1 MSHTKFIV
9 RKVAVLGAGVMGAQ
23 IAAHLVNA
31 KVPTVLFD
39 LPAKEGNKNAIALKA
54 IDGLKKLKPSPLASQ
69 DVAQYIQPANYDDHL
84 SLLKECDLVI
94 EAIAERMDWKAD
106 LYHKVAPYLGEHT
119 IFATN
124 TSGLSINALAESC
137 PEDVR
142 ARFCGVHFFNPPRYM
157 HLVEIIPCVG
167 SDAAMLDNLERFL
180 VTTLGKGVVRAKDTP
195 NFVANRIGVFSM
207 LATIANAEKFGIRF
221 DVVDDL
227 TGPRLGRPKSATF
240 RTADVVGLD
249 TFAHVVKTMQ
259 DTLPN
264 DPWHPLF
271 KSPEWLQKLIAAGA
285 LGAKTKTGIYKKD
298 GKKMFVLDPVKGD
311 YVGSGEK
318 GDDAVKDILKIA
330 DPAQKFRKL
339 RESSHPQAQFLW
351 ACFRDVFHYIGF
363 HLGDIANCARDVDF
377 AIRWGFGWNVGPFET
392 WQAAGWQQVA
402 QWIDEDIKAGKALAS
417 AALPAWVLETDRA
430 GVHFAN
436 GSYDA
441 AAARLVGRSTLDV
454 YQRQLAPA
462 KVLGEV
468 SAPLGETV
476 FENDGVR
483 AFTTGDEILVVS
495 FKSKAHAIGPDV
507 IEGLNQAI
515 DIAEAR
521 FKGLVIWQTEE
532 PFSVGADLQSM
543 LPAFMMGDWDSINTM
558 VSRFQATSMR
568 LRYSQIPTV
577 AATQGYAFG
586 GGCEFAMHCDRVVA
600 ALESYVGLVEVGV
613 GLLPGGGGCKEF
625 ALRASQEAKG
635 DVLAA
640 LKDYFMA
647 IATAKVATSAVEA
660 QEIGYFR
667 KGDIVVFNAYEL
679 LYVAKQQA
687 LAMAESGYRPP
698 LKVKSFPV
706 AGRSGAA
713 SIKGQLV
720 NMLEGHF
727 ISEHDF
733 TIASLIADVMTGGDV
748 EPGTEV
754 DEQWIL
760 DLERKAFMQ
769 LLKNSKTQDR
779 IANMLTT
786 GKPLRN

>member
-1 MSHTKFIV
+1 MSQTKFIV

-39 LPAKEGNKNAIALKA
+39 LPAKEGPKSAIALKA
-54 IDGLKKLKPSPLASQ
+54 IEGLKKLKPSPLSSKEA
-69 DVAQYIQPANYDDHL
+69 VNFIQPANYEEHL
-84 SLLKECDLVI
+84 HLLQDCDLVI
-94 EAIAERMDWKAD
+94 EAIAERMDWKAE
-106 LYHKVAPYLGEHT
+106 LYAKVAPHLGEQT

-124 TSGLSINALAESC
+124 TSGLSINQLADSLPAELK
-137 PEDVR
+137 P
-142 ARFCGVHFFNPPRYM
+142 RFCGVHFFNPPRYM

-167 SDAAMLDNLERFL
+167 SAAAMLNNLERFL

-249 TFAHVVKTMQ
+249 TFAHVVKTMD

-264 DPWHPLF
+264 DPWHGLF

-285 LGAKTKTGIYKKD
+285 LGAKTKAGIYKKE
-298 GKKMFVLDPVKGD
+298 GKQMFVLDPVAGE
-311 YVGSGEK
+311 YVGSGQK

-330 DPAQKFRKL
+330 NPAEKFQKL
-339 RESSHPQAQFLW
+339 RDSEHPQAQFLW
-351 ACFRDVFHYIGF
+351 ACFRDVFHYIAY

-377 AIRWGFGWNVGPFET
+377 AIRWGFGWSVGPFET

-402 QWIDEDIKAGKALAS
+402 KWIAEDIQAGKSLV
-417 AALPAWVLETDRA
+417 AANLPAWALETDRA
-430 GVHFAN
+430 GVHFAD
-436 GSYDA
+436 GSFDA
-441 AAARLVGRSTLDV
+441 AGNKLVGRSTLDV

-462 KVLGEV
+462 KVLGEAN
-468 SAPLGETV
+468 APLGETV

-483 AFTTGDEILVVS
+483 AFTTGDEVLVVS

-507 IEGLNQAI
+507 IDGLNTAI

-532 PFSVGADLQSM
+532 PFSVGADLTSM
-543 LPAFMMGDWDSINTM
+543 MPAFMMGDWDAIDAT
-558 VSRFQATSMR
+558 VRRFQETSMR
-568 LRYSQIPTV
+568 LRYCQVPTI
-577 AATQGYAFG
+577 AATQGYVFG
-586 GGCEFAMHCDRVVA
+586 GGCEFAMHCDKTVA

-625 ALRASQEAKG
+625 AFRAAQEARG

-647 IATAKVATSAVEA
+647 IATAKVATSGHEA
-660 QEIGYFR
+660 QEIGFFR
-667 KGDIVVFNAYEL
+667 KGDSVVFNTYEL
-679 LYVAKQQA
+679 LHVAKQQA
-687 LAMAESGYRPP
+687 IALAESGYRPP
-698 LKVKSFPV
+698 MRGATFPV
-706 AGRSGAA
+706 AGRAGAA

-720 NMLEGHF
+720 NMMEGNF
-727 ISEHDF
+727 ISKHDF
-733 TIASLIADVMTGGDV
+733 FISSLIADVMTGGDV
-748 EPGTEV
+748 EQGTLV
-754 DEQWIL
+754 NEQWLL
-760 DLERKAFMQ
+760 DLERKAFMT
-769 LLKNSKTQDR
+769 LLKTSKTQDR